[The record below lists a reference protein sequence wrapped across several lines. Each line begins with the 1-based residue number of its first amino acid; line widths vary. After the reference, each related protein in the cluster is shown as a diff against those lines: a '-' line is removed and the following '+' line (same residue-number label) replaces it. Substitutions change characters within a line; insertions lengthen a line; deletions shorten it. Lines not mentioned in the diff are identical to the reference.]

1 MVGMARIK
9 RLGNEYRLF
18 FSQSERSQVDALTD
32 REFELAKAKDGVWV
46 LLETENPKN
55 MAPQVAVE
63 KRAVI
68 ITPAVA
74 PILQAKPVLAGSNAK
89 IDEKIF
95 LVLNDKKALQMRVVG
110 KFEKGLNEIELKRF
124 NELVRQGIV
133 EQFKLNPSYKKSIY
147 RLNEK
152 KLSVPNEPVKSDA
165 SSGWSEADFQKNGFA
180 VLIGDQNARE
190 FSQAFEYDFKAGE
203 IKGLKSFDGSFL
215 AIRKAVYLASQAK
228 IVSFLENQ
236 KKAVTADEIALAT
249 TLSKKLVL
257 VSCEFL
263 KEDGQIFE
271 KTKGQFR
278 LV

>member
-1 MVGMARIK
+1 MARIK

-55 MAPQVAVE
+55 LAPQVAVE

-74 PILQAKPVLAGSNAK
+74 PVLQAKPVLSGSNAK

-95 LVLNDKKALQMRVVG
+95 SVLNDKKALQVRVVG
-110 KFEKGLNEIELKRF
+110 KFEKELNEIELKRF

-165 SSGWSEADFQKNGFA
+165 SSGWSETDFQKNGFA

-190 FSQAFEYDFKAGE
+190 FSQVFEYDFKAGE

-228 IVSFLENQ
+228 IVSFLESQ
-236 KKAVTADEIALAT
+236 KKAATASEIALAT
-249 TLSKKLVL
+249 NLSQKLVL

-263 KEDGQIFE
+263 KEDGQVFE
-271 KTKGQFR
+271 KTKGQFK